1 MEEESGDYGRS
12 GRAGKTGRGEL
23 GVLGVLGK
31 THITYTTYIT
41 YSFSPIP
48 LTFPQ
53 NFIAGVARI
62 EKIAIFAG

>member
-1 MEEESGDYGRS
+1 MGG
-12 GRAGKTGRGEL
+12 AGKL
-23 GVLGVLGK
+23 GGLRELGVLGK

-41 YSFSPIP
+41 YFLSPIP

>member
-1 MEEESGDYGRS
+1 MGG
-12 GRAGKTGRGEL
+12 AGKLGEL
-23 GVLGVLGK
+23 RELRVLGK

-41 YSFSPIP
+41 YFLSPIP

-53 NFIAGVARI
+53 NFIACVACI

>member
-1 MEEESGDYGRS
+1 MGG
-12 GRAGKTGRGEL
+12 AGKLGEL
-23 GVLGVLGK
+23 RELRVLGK

>member
-1 MEEESGDYGRS
+1 MGG
-12 GRAGKTGRGEL
+12 AGKLGEL
-23 GVLGVLGK
+23 RELRVLGK

-41 YSFSPIP
+41 YFLSPIP

>member
-1 MEEESGDYGRS
+1 MGG
-12 GRAGKTGRGEL
+12 AGKLGEL
-23 GVLGVLGK
+23 RELRELRVLGK
-31 THITYTTYIT
+31 THIT

>member
-1 MEEESGDYGRS
+1 MGG
-12 GRAGKTGRGEL
+12 AGKLGEL
-23 GVLGVLGK
+23 RELRVLGVLGK

-48 LTFPQ
+48 QTFRE
-53 NFIAGVARI
+53 NYRAGVARI